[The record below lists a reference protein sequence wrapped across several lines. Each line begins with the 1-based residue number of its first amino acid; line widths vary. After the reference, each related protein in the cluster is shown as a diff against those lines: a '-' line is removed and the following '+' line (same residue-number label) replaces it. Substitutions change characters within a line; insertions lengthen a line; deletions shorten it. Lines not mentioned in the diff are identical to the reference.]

1 MKEKID
7 ELLKSGALAELH
19 FYTNSDGK
27 FSCGIVIA
35 CDDKSIAFQSYGP
48 YGDYDGYHIED
59 LRDIIEIA
67 TDTTYLEALDIIIGD
82 NRREPIRMESENVI
96 RDFLLLSIEEN
107 KPVLL
112 DINQSDGMKY
122 AFVSSLS
129 DSAVQVKPLTEYG
142 EIDGSATINLND
154 IFALEYD
161 SRDTR
166 KIEKLF
172 LAKK

>member
-1 MKEKID
+1 MKNKID

-27 FSCGIVIA
+27 FSCGMVIA

-48 YGDYDGYHIED
+48 YGDYDGYHVED

-67 TDTTYLEALDIIIGD
+67 TDTKYLETLDVLIGD
-82 NRREPIRMESENVI
+82 NRHEPVQMKFENLI

-107 KPVLL
+107 KSVLL
-112 DINQSDGMKY
+112 DINNSDGMQY

-129 DSAVQVKPLTEYG
+129 DNAAQVKLLTEYG
-142 EIDGSATINLND
+142 EIDGSATIDLND

-161 SRDTR
+161 SRNTR
-166 KIEKLF
+166 KIEKLV
-172 LAKK
+172 LAKQ